1 MRLVVSAL
9 LFVLPGVH
17 VGCKRDAGSRE
28 VPAAVLAR
36 IGTECL
42 PKGGCGNGLACAGRI
57 NFAHVDAG
65 FTCELVCDPW
75 NDSVC
80 PEKWLCVKTSD
91 GRAAGLLGHCIRASE
106 M

>member
-1 MRLVVSAL
+1 MRFVTSTL
-9 LFVLPGVH
+9 LFVLLGVH
-17 VGCKRDAGSRE
+17 MGCKRGADPRE
-28 VPAAVLAR
+28 VPAAVLER

-42 PKGGCGNGLACAGRI
+42 PAGVCGTGLVCAGRT

-65 FTCELVCDPW
+65 STCELVCDPW